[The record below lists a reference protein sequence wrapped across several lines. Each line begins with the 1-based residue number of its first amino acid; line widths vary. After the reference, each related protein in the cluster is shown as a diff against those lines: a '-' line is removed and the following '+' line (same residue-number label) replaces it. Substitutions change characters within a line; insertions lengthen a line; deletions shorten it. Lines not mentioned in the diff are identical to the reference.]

1 MEELER
7 KSATDKLVFKCLL
20 LMATSKNLIIQGT
33 LTQINGISTFTK
45 LIFCQ
50 KNAENNF

>member
-1 MEELER
+1 MGKLSTALEL
-7 KSATDKLVFKCLL
+7 AITQILV
-20 LMATSKNLIIQGT
+20 TP
-33 LTQINGISTFTK
+33 INGISTFTK